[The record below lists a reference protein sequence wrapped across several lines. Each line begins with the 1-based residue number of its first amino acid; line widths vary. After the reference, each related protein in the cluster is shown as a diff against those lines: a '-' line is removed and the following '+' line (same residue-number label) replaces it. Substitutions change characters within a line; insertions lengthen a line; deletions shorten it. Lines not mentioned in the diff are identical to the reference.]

1 MRAIFAFALIV
12 WPLSLP
18 LCLSSNHTRP
28 APTFTCLETA
38 DFLSQLT
45 TAVYVP
51 IFGFVVWYTR
61 AFTNLITPA
70 MDAFPKKKFFVMGVF
85 DALSGVCA
93 IFGGVYTSGNTQ
105 GLLVQAAVPITMIL
119 SYIVL
124 KQRLVLVRPAPR
136 LCSVARVLAR
146 INSIR

>member
-1 MRAIFAFALIV
+1 M
-12 WPLSLP
+12 
-18 LCLSSNHTRP
+18 
-28 APTFTCLETA
+28 A

-61 AFTNLITPA
+61 AFTNTITPE

-93 IFGGVYTSGNTQ
+93 LFGGVYTSGNTQ
-105 GLLVQAAVPITMIL
+105 GLLAQAAVPITMIL

-124 KQRLVLVRPAPR
+124 RQRLVLVRSRRTLAQLPPFLAP
-136 LCSVARVLAR
+136 
-146 INSIR
+146 IHSIKPTHSCYISISDFQC